1 MNSHSIL
8 GLHDNQ
14 PLTSRHF
21 NAINHHFNVAVTLGP
36 EMLLTIV

>member
-14 PLTSRHF
+14 PLASHQF
-21 NAINHHFNVAVTLGP
+21 NVTNHHLNVAVTLGP
-36 EMLLTIV
+36 ETFLTVV